1 MGMKTCKE
9 CGTEISKSARVCPK
23 CGKKQKVSGCLV
35 ALIAIIILIIII
47 AISGGNNSEN
57 KKQENTKTEYNIGEE
72 AILNDG
78 AITVTNVEKSKGN
91 EWDKP
96 QTGKEYVIVSVTI
109 ENKGK
114 ENLSYNPFDF
124 EMQNSQGQRESTVIS
139 IINNDTE
146 LKSGELIAG
155 GKVSGTIIF
164 EQPEGDNGLMLI
176 YKNNVWSSKE
186 VKIKLQ

>member
-186 VKIKLQ
+186 IKIKLQ